1 MVTNTGKTLKLNR
14 LDYYITH
21 LKIINSVVALDLTN
35 KEINVLAHF
44 LSMEGDI
51 RNDLFGT
58 TSRKLV
64 REKCGI
70 TLSGLTNYLDS
81 LQSKKCINKDDT
93 GKLSLHPIINI
104 GSNTEHI
111 YTLKLIMTE

>member
-1 MVTNTGKTLKLNR
+1 MITSTSKTLKLNR

-21 LKIINSVVALDLTN
+21 LKIINSIVSFELTD

-51 RNDLFGT
+51 RKDLFGS

-64 REKCGI
+64 REQCNI
-70 TLSGLTNYLDS
+70 TLSGLTNYLNS
-81 LQSKKCINKDDT
+81 LQVKRCVIRDELGNLRLHALIDINST
-93 GKLSLHPIINI
+93 THTYNL
-104 GSNTEHI
+104 T
-111 YTLKLIMTE
+111 LIMN